1 MRGLCVDLGTGNTWV
16 CSLPGGATVCE
27 PSVVTVDTEDGIIID
42 AGSISKEAIGKTPE
56 SLMAIKPLSGG
67 VIADYSAAE
76 GMVKMLVKKA
86 LNRTVL
92 TGVTALVTTPSNA
105 TQMERRAAAE
115 TVKNLGVSTA
125 YTIPGS
131 MAAALGAGVNVLT
144 PTGNMV
150 VDIGAGTADSAV
162 IALGTIATGN
172 CIKDAGDSM
181 DAAIVSYVKRKYNV
195 IIGENTAEKM
205 KIELGCALPKA
216 KNELK
221 KYKGRDISTGLPR
234 EIALYSEEI
243 RLVVADIIKKIIDS
257 VIITLEKTPPEL
269 LSDVM
274 EAGIILTGGCS
285 NLYGIEELFTQKTGF
300 KTKVAE
306 SPSGCTIRGAQKVIS
321 DKKLKKLLKITD

>member
-1 MRGLCVDLGTGNTWV
+1 MRGLCIDLGTGNTSV
-16 CSLPGGATVCE
+16 CALPGGDVFCE
-27 PSVVTVDTEDGIIID
+27 PSVVTVDTENSIIID

-56 SLMAIKPLSGG
+56 NLMAIKPLSGG

-76 GMVKMLVKKA
+76 GMVKMLVKKFCK
-86 LNRTVL
+86 RTVF
-92 TGVTALVTTPSNA
+92 TGVSALVTTPSNA

-115 TVKNLGVSTA
+115 TVKNLGVSAA
-125 YTIPGS
+125 YTIAGS

-144 PTGNMV
+144 PTGSMI

-181 DAAIVSYVKRKYNV
+181 DTAIVSYVKRKYNV
-195 IIGENTAEKM
+195 IIGENTAERM
-205 KIELGCALPKA
+205 KIELGCAVPKA

-221 KYKGRDISTGLPR
+221 KYKGRDISTGLPK

-243 RLVVADIIKKIIDS
+243 REVIADIIKNIIES
-257 VIITLEKTPPEL
+257 VVITLEKTPPEL

-274 EAGIILTGGCS
+274 ESGIILTGGCS
-285 NLYGIEELFTQKTGF
+285 NIYGMDELFTKKTGF
-300 KTKVAE
+300 KTKIAE
-306 SPSGCTIRGAQKVIS
+306 NPSGCTLRGAQKVFS
-321 DKKLKKLLKITD
+321 DKKLKKLLENN

>member
-1 MRGLCVDLGTGNTWV
+1 MRGLCIDLGTGNTSI
-16 CSLPGGATVCE
+16 CSLPTADVFCE
-27 PSVVTVDTEDGIIID
+27 PSVVTVNMEDGIIID
-42 AGSISKEAIGKTPE
+42 AGSVSKEALGKTPE
-56 SLMAIKPLSGG
+56 NLLAIRPLLNG

-86 LNRTVL
+86 CRKTVF
-92 TGVTALVTTPSNA
+92 TGVNALVTTPSGA

-115 TVKNLGVSTA
+115 TVKNLGVSTV
-125 YTIPGS
+125 YTIAGS

-144 PTGNMV
+144 PTGSMV
-150 VDIGAGTADSAV
+150 VDIGAGTSDSAV

-205 KIELGCALPKA
+205 KIELGCAVPKP

-221 KYKGRDISTGLPR
+221 KYKGRDISTGLPK

-243 RLVVADIIKKIIDS
+243 RVVIADIIKDIIDS

-274 EAGIILTGGCS
+274 ESGIILTGGCS
-285 NLYGIEELFTQKTGF
+285 NIYGIDELFAKRTGF

-306 SPSGCTIRGAQKVIS
+306 NPSGCTLRGAQKVFS
-321 DKKLKKLLKITD
+321 DKKLRKLLKNN

>member
-1 MRGLCVDLGTGNTWV
+1 MRGLCIDLGTGNTSI
-16 CSLPGGATVCE
+16 CALPGGDVFSE
-27 PSVVTVDTEDGIIID
+27 PSVVTINLEENIITD
-42 AGSISKEAIGKTPE
+42 AGSMSKEALGKTPE
-56 SLMAIKPLSGG
+56 NFLAIKPLSGG

-86 LNRTVL
+86 CKRTVL
-92 TGVTALVTTPSNA
+92 TGVNALITVPSSA

-115 TVKNLGVSTA
+115 TAKNLGVSSA
-125 YTIPGS
+125 DTIEGS

-144 PTGNMV
+144 PTGSMV

-181 DAAIVSYVKRKYNV
+181 DTAIVSYVKRKYNI
-195 IIGENTAEKM
+195 IIGENTAERM
-205 KIELGCALPKA
+205 KIELGCALPKE

-221 KYKGRDISTGLPR
+221 KYKGRDISTGLPK
-234 EIALYSEEI
+234 EFAVYSEEM
-243 RLVVADIIKKIIDS
+243 REVMADIIKKIIDS

-274 EAGIILTGGCS
+274 ESGIILTGGLS
-285 NLYGIEELFTQKTGF
+285 NIYGIEELFTKRTGF
-300 KTKVAE
+300 KTKVADN
-306 SPSGCTIRGAQKVIS
+306 PSGCSLRGIHKILS
-321 DKKLKKLLKITD
+321 DKKLRKLLKYN

>member
-1 MRGLCVDLGTGNTWV
+1 MRGICIDLGTGNTSV
-16 CSLPGGATVCE
+16 CALPGGDVFSE
-27 PSVVTVDTEDGIIID
+27 PSVVTVDTENSIIID
-42 AGSISKEAIGKTPE
+42 AGSVSKEAIGKTPE
-56 SLMAIKPLSGG
+56 NLLAIKPLSGG

-86 LNRTVL
+86 CKRTVF
-92 TGVTALVTTPSNA
+92 TGASALVTTPSNA

-125 YTIPGS
+125 YTIAGS

-144 PTGNMV
+144 PTGSMV

-195 IIGENTAEKM
+195 IIGENTAERM
-205 KIELGCALPKA
+205 KIELGCAVPKE

-221 KYKGRDISTGLPR
+221 KYKGRDISTGLPK

-243 RLVVADIIKKIIDS
+243 RVVIADILKNIIES
-257 VIITLEKTPPEL
+257 VVLTLEKTPPEL

-274 EAGIILTGGCS
+274 ESGIILTGGCS
-285 NLYGIEELFTQKTGF
+285 NIYGIEELFIKKTGF
-300 KTKVAE
+300 KTKIAE
-306 SPSGCTIRGAQKVIS
+306 NPSGCTLRGAQKAFG
-321 DKKLKKLLKITD
+321 DKKLKKLLENN

>member
-1 MRGLCVDLGTGNTWV
+1 MRGICIDLGTGNTSV
-16 CSLPGGATVCE
+16 CALPGGDVFCE
-27 PSVVTVDTEDGIIID
+27 PSVVTVNTEEGIIID
-42 AGSISKEAIGKTPE
+42 AGSMSKEAIGKTPE
-56 SLMAIKPLSGG
+56 HLCAIKPLSGG

-86 LNRTVL
+86 CKRTVL
-92 TGVTALVTTPSNA
+92 TGVNALVTTPSDA

-115 TVKNLGVSTA
+115 TVKNLGVSAA
-125 YTIPGS
+125 YTIAGS

-144 PTGNMV
+144 PTGSMV

-172 CIKDAGDSM
+172 CIKQAGDSM

-205 KIELGCALPKA
+205 KIELGCAIPKA

-221 KYKGRDISTGLPR
+221 KYKGRDSQTGLPK

-243 RLVVADIIKKIIDS
+243 RVVIADIIKNIIES
-257 VIITLEKTPPEL
+257 VVITLEKTPPEL

-274 EAGIILTGGCS
+274 ESGIILTGGCS
-285 NLYGIEELFTQKTGF
+285 NIYGIDELFTKRTGF
-300 KTKVAE
+300 KARVAE
-306 SPSGCTIRGAQKVIS
+306 NPSGCTLRGAQKVMG
-321 DKKLKKLLKITD
+321 DKKLKKLIKNN